1 MVALESRDSERE
13 REDKQCVEMARVVVI
28 YIVTKIILLI
38 A

>member
-1 MVALESRDSERE
+1 MLALESRDSERG
-13 REDKQCVEMARVVVI
+13 EDKQCVEMARVVVI